1 MDRQEWNNL
10 CARVPVKLPQS
21 IQDDMWKLLAW
32 RDDSQ
37 LQERDFI
44 AGWHIHDVEKRDN
57 QIKRIARGLK
67 LDYYD
72 MDVEEMQVRLAAK
85 GAEDADPALDFDD
98 SGSDDVEPVMNEN
111 GDMVIPD

>member
-1 MDRQEWNNL
+1 MDRTEWTNL
-10 CARVPVKLPQS
+10 CARVPVKLPEP
-21 IQDDMWKLLAW
+21 IQQEMWNLLAW
-32 RDDSQ
+32 RDINF

-72 MDVEEMQVRLAAK
+72 MDVEEMQIRLAAK

-98 SGSDDVEPVMNEN
+98 SDSDDAELVENEE
-111 GDMVIPD
+111 GE